1 MGSEM
6 CIRDRSDDVHEAGT
20 ARGATVDVC
29 PSVSSI
35 SSSMPV
41 TCGTISDG
49 SGTLAAGAGAD
60 AEAVVTA
67 GADGADGAEGGN
79 GGGGATVRVRL
90 GCDSLV
96 ALAGAAEAAVVEV
109 VVAAAAAAA
118 ADGLD
123 VVVDAGTRSG
133 SGSSSGSGSGSGS
146 AAVDPA
152 FGSTELAVNAAAP
165 SSAWPS
171 PCIST

>member
-1 MGSEM
+1 
-6 CIRDRSDDVHEAGT
+6 
-20 ARGATVDVC
+20 
-29 PSVSSI
+29 
-35 SSSMPV
+35 MPV

-96 ALAGAAEAAVVEV
+96 ALAGAAEAAPAV
-109 VVAAAAAAA
+109 VV
-118 ADGLD
+118 
-123 VVVDAGTRSG
+123 VVVVVTIISIIYN
-133 SGSSSGSGSGSGS
+133 SSSYRITI
-146 AAVDPA
+146 V
-152 FGSTELAVNAAAP
+152 L
-165 SSAWPS
+165 
-171 PCIST
+171 